1 MIKYKNVRQG
11 HTRWKVVVYSPSQ
24 IEGYDQYV
32 AIVYRC
38 FVTAVLGSTVHY
50 QCGDADYI
58 CGRGWFINNTV
69 STFRKAVAQAQIEVD
84 RATQQYGGLYQQ

>member
-1 MIKYKNVRQG
+1 MKKSKKSKNVRQG
-11 HTRWKVVVYSPSQ
+11 QTRWKVVVYSPGK
-24 IEGYDQYV
+24 IEGYDDQYV

-38 FVTAVLGSTVHY
+38 FVTAVVGCAVHY

-58 CGRGWFINNTV
+58 CGRGWFIDNTV

-84 RATQQYGGLYQQ
+84 RATQ